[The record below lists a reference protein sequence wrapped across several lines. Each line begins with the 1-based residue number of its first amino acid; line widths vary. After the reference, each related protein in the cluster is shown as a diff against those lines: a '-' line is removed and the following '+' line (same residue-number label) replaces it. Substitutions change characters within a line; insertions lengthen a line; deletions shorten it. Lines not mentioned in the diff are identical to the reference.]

1 MSASPAPAMPER
13 CRLLLH
19 RWRSELQ
26 LSPRERSLLGPELQS
41 LDRQLQRLEQ
51 SRLRVAVF
59 GRVGVGKSS
68 LLNALL
74 GEEHF
79 ATDVAHGC
87 TRQQQQRTWP
97 QPIRG
102 LASVDLVDTP
112 GIDEIAA
119 QARARLAARV
129 ALGADLVLLVID
141 SDLSQGELEA
151 LEILLAS
158 GKPLLLVLNRCDC
171 WPAAELENLLA
182 SIRRR
187 LPPAARQL
195 EPVAVAAAPR
205 RAQLLADGRVRS
217 RQEPPRIEPLN
228 SQLKAVLNQHGE
240 RLLALN
246 ALRAADRFSQGLHQ
260 QRLRQG
266 RRQAQGLIGR
276 YAALKAT
283 GVAANPLMLLDLAGG
298 IACDSALVLQLCQ
311 LYGLPMTRGSA
322 RQLLGRLSGHNAL
335 LGGAQLGLQ
344 ALLSGLRQVL
354 LLAAPFSGGLSLAPA
369 APVAVAQAALAVA
382 TTRRTGRLA
391 AAELLRSAMA
401 AGQPGALLRRLAA
414 QDPETRRWL
423 GDWQPLA
430 DNNAAR
436 GLSHSGR
443 LGSER
448 QEPEQQE
455 PGSVNPWAGGLGAAG
470 AGPEGFSAKG
480 SGPEGSGRR
489 DRGARGREP
498 LGSGA
503 IGRGLLP

>member
-1 MSASPAPAMPER
+1 MSASTAPAMPER
-13 CRLLLH
+13 CRLLLQ

-51 SRLRVAVF
+51 GRLRVAVF

-74 GEEHF
+74 GEEIF

-87 TRQQQQRTWP
+87 TRQQQEQPWP

-119 QARARLAARV
+119 AARARLAARV
-129 ALGADLVLLVID
+129 ALGADLVMLVID
-141 SDLSQGELEA
+141 SDLTQGELEA

-171 WPAAELENLLA
+171 WPAAELQDLLA

-187 LPPAARQL
+187 LPPAARHL

-217 RQEPPRIEPLN
+217 RQEPARIDPLN
-228 SQLKAVLNQHGE
+228 SQLKAMLNQHGE

-344 ALLSGLRQVL
+344 ALLGGLRQVL

-391 AAELLRSAMA
+391 AAELLQGAMA

-430 DNNAAR
+430 SGMGNR
-436 GLSHSGR
+436 GSGR
-443 LGSER
+443 SVPFGSDPQHPEGSELGAGNPGTGGVGVAGSDLR
-448 QEPEQQE
+448 G
-455 PGSVNPWAGGLGAAG
+455 PGSVGW
-470 AGPEGFSAKG
+470 
-480 SGPEGSGRR
+480 GRR
-489 DRGARGREP
+489 GRRAWGREP
-498 LGSGA
+498 LGSGP